1 MPLGG
6 TLEIETRNVI
16 RGSAR
21 EVMLSIAD
29 SGCGMPD
36 AVRERIFEPFFTTK
50 EVGRGTGLGLSV
62 VHGIVEQAGGHIEV
76 DSVVGIGT
84 KMRISLPF
92 VDAPAERIA
101 DIASTGATGTEKV
114 LVVDDDMF
122 VRRATSRALR
132 ARGYHVFEANDA
144 NSALRVLRDQPEIE
158 LLVTDV
164 VMPGLD
170 GRELARAA
178 RDDRPRLKVLFI
190 SGYMDDAV
198 LRHGIERAEVPYL
211 EKPFAGHALAGRVR
225 QLLDAA

>member
-1 MPLGG
+1 
-6 TLEIETRNVI
+6 
-16 RGSAR
+16 
-21 EVMLSIAD
+21 
-29 SGCGMPD
+29 
-36 AVRERIFEPFFTTK
+36 VRARIFEPFFTTK

-62 VHGIVEQAGGHIEV
+62 VHGIVEQAGGRIEV

-84 KMRISLPF
+84 KMHIYLPF
-92 VDAPAERIA
+92 VDAPAERIV
-101 DIASTGATGTEKV
+101 DIASSGATGTEKV

-132 ARGYHVFEANDA
+132 ARGYHVYEANDA
-144 NSALRVLRDQPEIE
+144 SAALRLLRDQPEIE

-178 RDDRPRLKVLFI
+178 REDRPRLKVLFI

-198 LRHGIERAEVPYL
+198 LRHGIERAQVPYL
-211 EKPFAGHALAGRVR
+211 EKPFASHALAGRVR
-225 QLLDAA
+225 QVLDAA